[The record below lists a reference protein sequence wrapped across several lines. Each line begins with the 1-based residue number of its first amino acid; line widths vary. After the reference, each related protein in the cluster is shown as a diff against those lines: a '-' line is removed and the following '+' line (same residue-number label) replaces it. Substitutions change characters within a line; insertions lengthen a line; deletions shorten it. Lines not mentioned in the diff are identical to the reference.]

1 MRRDSFLYL
10 GGVSGRRLTDPQLVQ
25 GAIGVDENGI
35 LVIDVLRNGSITF
48 YIKVA
53 QCNGIGFIYR
63 HLNGERRCGRQPFF
77 DVERSILHDILCKLN
92 LRIFLFFFC

>member
-35 LVIDVLRNGSITF
+35 LVIDVLRN
-48 YIKVA
+48 
-53 QCNGIGFIYR
+53 
-63 HLNGERRCGRQPFF
+63 
-77 DVERSILHDILCKLN
+77 
-92 LRIFLFFFC
+92 